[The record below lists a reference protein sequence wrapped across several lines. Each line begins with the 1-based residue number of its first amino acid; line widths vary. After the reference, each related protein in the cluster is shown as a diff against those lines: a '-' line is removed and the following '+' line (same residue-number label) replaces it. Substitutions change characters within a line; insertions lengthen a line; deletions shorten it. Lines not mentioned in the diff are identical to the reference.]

1 MQLGLDLDV
10 LDGNSLV
17 AKRAR
22 SAGQDALSGSP
33 SARNFDYAKP
43 QGAIIPYPQQVSPP
57 CTTYPLLE
65 IPKSPGLKRRKEQF
79 PKLRMFHLRVIAKR
93 EISG

>member
-17 AKRAR
+17 AKRGS

-43 QGAIIPYPQQVSPP
+43 
-57 CTTYPLLE
+57 
-65 IPKSPGLKRRKEQF
+65 
-79 PKLRMFHLRVIAKR
+79 
-93 EISG
+93 